1 MQRKKITL
9 MNYNVLIAI
18 FAVLACLPRPA
29 LAVDGV
35 CGAGTGV
42 PPFLS
47 SGLDPNL
54 LLVLDNSGSMLD
66 SAYTDTTYSGPAK
79 TNSPA
84 NDGACVDNDF
94 DPAKT
99 YAGYFDP
106 EKWYEW
112 REGVQQWQSGKPYT
126 AGMLVYTEGVFY
138 RAESSGTSNSAE
150 ILTDTN
156 VTWKRIHKIP
166 TWTNGQ
172 EYDPNTF
179 VQFQNLLY
187 FTAAG
192 GTAADNVPSDGISL
206 SGDTGITDWDLVES
220 NSTWRS
226 GVTYV
231 AGDVVSDNGMLFQ
244 ATKTTS
250 STVSAGVDDGSW
262 VRLDE
267 GHFVEAA
274 YSTVS
279 TAATALSGKAGTAY
293 QQNDLYVKIVAV
305 TNTSTGL
312 STNSGVTAFAASGDF
327 LNWLS
332 SSKLDIQKKILT
344 GGKYNEEYNLLV
356 SEGRGCSSR
365 GFIKE
370 VPVNSTKVMTFS
382 VRGFQESDWIDP
394 MDSTTRI
401 GILGVS
407 EDGFI
412 GDARQLACQ
421 TAIEEISLGD
431 QGSLGTIQT
440 NINTCLSYD
449 LTSNNVLAASNA
461 AYNHSVFTCWSI
473 VQKGYTEPSQIGNVS
488 ELENACGGVYA
499 TGISPATIYSSDSGY
514 ACSGIYN
521 QTISHASR
529 QGYIGRCWEPG
540 QIPAGC
546 QPVLCSST
554 DYEYNTGDPRCF
566 PDKYVYECSGNYN
579 EAQGTCN
586 KAWTLRLEDIAGD
599 ELTCAP
605 TATGSI
611 GKWTDD
617 PSPQDA
623 EQCIQQGIWDY
634 CQSLKI
640 PEVIDPTDQIF
651 NSGETW
657 GMTGSLIDSGVAAKF
672 GSSRPLIVM
681 KGYVTP
687 PVDKDNETVIP
698 QGIIHENKD
707 DLRMGA
713 MAFNNNGAG
722 TECQTANVNDTIV
735 QYCPDG
741 TLDGAKVI
749 APIKNSDATTE
760 GVDHLDY
767 LTKQIN
773 AIRADAWTPLGEAIY
788 NGLGYYGQ
796 NAGWRIND
804 ADLTNKADFPISI
817 EDDPVQAW
825 CQANNI
831 LVITEGASTAD
842 INAKVKAKI
851 TALAGTVQD
860 TTVPAAEEGECTV
873 DAQHY
878 LYGSTYLDDL
888 TFFGQNAI
896 KSKIYSVEQMESDN
910 GEKMNKQNIR
920 TYIVSTGN
928 AGGDGTTGEC
938 NPAVL
943 MENAAENGGT
953 TLLPGEN
960 AQQLEESLRAALADI
975 MTRASAGSAASVIS
989 SARSGEGA
997 IYQAIFWPEMVSS
1010 FGQDEYRV
1018 NWVGDVHGLLIDDQG
1033 HVYEDSNHN
1042 RSLDLDSENGTIDK
1056 RVIVYFDQSE
1066 NKSKG
1071 CYGQTTVVDGG
1082 VTCTDSVNLE
1092 DVNFLWS
1099 AHKSLADLTDVQ
1111 SNRSL
1116 TGANFNFAGAE
1127 GRKRYIFTWNDA
1139 DHDGAV
1145 GTGEVV
1151 GLTKAANPTAATWT
1165 TLAKNFIVDGV
1176 FTDNDDYTALE
1187 QYGYELNNI
1196 IGWLRGDDWLIDED
1210 LDNDGLWDPGVDP
1223 DLDGVFEDAEVDTV
1237 AGDGPPREPLRSRKS
1252 AHNNT
1257 LFTWR
1262 LGDVIN
1268 STPITVTS
1276 PNTGYHLIY
1285 NDGSYAK
1292 FVAQYKK
1299 RRHVVYFGGNDGML
1313 HAVNAGFYSDVQKKF
1328 CLEKTTDT
1336 GNCQDDDGTQT
1347 LEGVVTDTAPALGME
1362 LWAYVPYNLQP
1373 HLKCLS
1379 DPAYAHKY
1387 FVDLEPSV
1395 FDAQIF
1401 PADADHPE
1409 GWGTI
1414 LVGGLRFG
1422 GAPIDGKYID
1432 SGGAEKT
1439 QHYISSF
1446 FILDITNP
1454 EKPPVLLGETTQDV
1468 GQTFVDLGYSTVKP
1482 SIVAKKTSSTSL
1494 WYLVF
1499 GSGPHGPNALKGVS
1513 DQQAKMSVLPLNELA
1528 AKNISMRIPK
1538 GKPTAATSGTF
1549 FLPGGV
1555 EYTSAELSSTTA
1567 VKGFVSDTSSLDL
1580 DLTPSGNGVYDS
1592 DVVYFG
1598 TIEGSFDYT
1607 SLPKWNGG
1615 GQMFRLV
1622 MNGDGHTIGVDDYQT
1637 PGNWALRPLLDLGGT
1652 ELNNLNRKQ
1661 PISAAPTVGWDG
1673 DRYWVYF
1680 GTGRFFDKDDKT
1692 DVKQQSFYGIKEP
1705 ISKSITTPVA
1715 TKLTWDEVELDG
1727 VDSALPGGKGL
1738 LQVDEIMVKQSK
1750 DNLAPLACRD
1760 NTTGGVSVGDYT
1772 CLPSGMNSADSAFFG
1787 RLETYIAGTG
1797 NCDTASPGDNCVDGW
1812 YRDFYPYLNRERNLG
1827 QATLLSGLVTYTT
1840 YQPFSDACK
1849 AEGDSYLYAVYFR
1862 TGTSWYENIFGE
1874 YGLEEVVYVKS
1885 KLELGRGLTT
1895 TPNLFTGSGQEGVK
1909 VFVQTSTGEIKELL
1923 QENLPLGEPK
1933 SGRASWKE
1941 FMR

>member
-1 MQRKKITL
+1 MI
-9 MNYNVLIAI
+9 YNVMIAI
-18 FAVLACLPRPA
+18 LAVLACSSRPA

-66 SAYTDTTYSGPAK
+66 TAYTDTTYSGPAK

-99 YAGYFDP
+99 YTGYFDP

-112 REGVQQWQSGKPYT
+112 REGVQQWQSGQPYT
-126 AGMLVYTEGVFY
+126 AGTLVYTEGVFY
-138 RAESSGTSNSAE
+138 RAVEVRGNTTGVKIAD
-150 ILTDTN
+150 DTG

-166 TWTNGQ
+166 TWTNGTK
-172 EYDPNTF
+172 YDANTF

-192 GTAADNVPSDGISL
+192 GTALDNDPSDEISL
-206 SGDTGITDWDLVES
+206 SGDKGITDWDLVET
-220 NSTWRS
+220 NSTWRA
-226 GVTYV
+226 GVAYT
-231 AGDVVSDNGMLFQ
+231 AGDVVNDNGMLYE
-244 ATKTTS
+244 ATNSAT
-250 STVSAGVDDGSW
+250 SAGTGVKDDTGVSW
-262 VRLDE
+262 SRLDE
-267 GHFVEAA
+267 GHFVEVGYNTAGD
-274 YSTVS
+274 
-279 TAATALSGKAGTAY
+279 AATALTGKAGTAY
-293 QQNDLYVKIVAV
+293 QQNDLYVKIVAA
-305 TNTSTGL
+305 TDLSTGL
-312 STNSGVTAFAASGDF
+312 SSNSGVTAFAASGDL

-344 GGKYNEEYNLLV
+344 GGKYNEKYNLLV

-365 GFIKE
+365 GFTKE
-370 VPVNSTKVMTFS
+370 VPVNSTKIMTFS

-394 MDSTTRI
+394 MDNTTRI
-401 GILGVS
+401 AILGVS
-407 EDGFI
+407 EVGFI
-412 GDARQLACQ
+412 GDARQQACQ
-421 TAIEEISLGD
+421 TAIEEIAKGD

-440 NINTCLSYD
+440 NITTCLSYD
-449 LTSNNVLAASNA
+449 LATNNVLAASNA

-473 VQKGYTEPSQIGNVS
+473 VNQHYTLPSQIGNINEVS
-488 ELENACGGVYA
+488 NACQSIYHEGV
-499 TGISPATIYSSDSGY
+499 GPATIETTDSGY
-514 ACSGIYN
+514 VCSGVYN
-521 QTISHASR
+521 SAIINTSDR
-529 QGYIGRCWEPG
+529 EGYVGRCWEPG
-540 QIPAGC
+540 NIPDGC
-546 QPVLCSST
+546 KAVSCTAPYGVG
-554 DYEYNTGDPRCF
+554 NPRCYA
-566 PDKYVYECSGNYN
+566 DNLKYECSGNYN
-579 EAQGTCN
+579 AQQDDCN
-586 KAWTLRLEDIAGD
+586 KPWSLVLVQDPSNT
-599 ELTCAP
+599 
-605 TATGSI
+605 TATCGSSTSI
-611 GKWTDD
+611 VTSAQWTDD
-617 PSPQDA
+617 VQLKDPT
-623 EQCIQQGIWDY
+623 QCIQQALWDY
-634 CQSLKI
+634 CGSLKI

-657 GMTGSLIDSGVAAKF
+657 GMVGALVDSGVAAKI
-672 GSSRPLIVM
+672 GTSRPLIVM

-687 PVDKDNETVIP
+687 PVDDDNVTVIP

-713 MAFNNNGAG
+713 MAFNHNGAG
-722 TECQTANVNDTIV
+722 TECQSVNVNDTIV

-741 TLDGAKVI
+741 TLDGARVI
-749 APIKNSDATTE
+749 APIKNSDAKTAE
-760 GVDHLDY
+760 GEEHLDY

-773 AIRADAWTPLGEAIY
+773 SIRATSWTPLSEAIF

-796 NAGWRIND
+796 NASLRIND
-804 ADLTNKADFPISI
+804 ADFTIAPT
-817 EDDPVQAW
+817 DDPVQAW

-842 INAKVKAKI
+842 INAKVKDKI

-860 TTVPAAEEGECTV
+860 PTIAAADEGECTV

-896 KSKIYSVEQMESDN
+896 DALIYSKPTMPSDN
-910 GEKMNKQNIR
+910 DVPMNKQNIR

-928 AGGDGTTGEC
+928 ASGDGTTGEC

-943 MENAAENGGT
+943 MDNAAKNGGT

-975 MTRASAGSAASVIS
+975 LTRASAGSAASVIS

-1010 FGQDEYRV
+1010 FGQEEYRV
-1018 NWVGDVHGLLIDDQG
+1018 SWVGDVHGLLIDDQG

-1042 RSLDLDSENGTIDK
+1042 RSLDLDPDSGTVDK

-1116 TGANFNFAGAE
+1116 TGANFNFTGGE

-1145 GTGEVV
+1145 EPGEVI
-1151 GLTKAANPTAATWT
+1151 GLEKAADPTAAAWT
-1165 TLAKNFIVDGV
+1165 TLAKNFIIDSV

-1210 LDNDGLWDPGVDP
+1210 LDNDGLWSPGVDP
-1223 DLDGVFEDAEVDTV
+1223 DLDGVFENAEIDTV

-1252 AHNNT
+1252 AHNST

-1285 NDGSYAK
+1285 NDGSYAN
-1292 FVAQYKK
+1292 FVARYKK

-1328 CLEKTTDT
+1328 CLEETTVN
-1336 GNCQDDDGTQT
+1336 GNCQADDGTET

-1373 HLKCLS
+1373 HLKCLT

-1387 FVDLEPSV
+1387 YVDLEPSV

-1401 PADADHPE
+1401 QEELACLADTSNAGCIHPK

-1422 GAPIDGKYID
+1422 GAPVDGKYID
-1432 SGGAEKT
+1432 SSGAEKT
-1439 QHYISSF
+1439 QPYISSF

-1454 EKPPVLLGETTQDV
+1454 EKPPVLLGETTQGIDPA
-1468 GQTFVDLGYSTVKP
+1468 TSEYTSVDLGYSTVKP

-1513 DQQAKMSVLPLNELA
+1513 DQQAKVSVLPLNALA
-1528 AKNISMRIPK
+1528 SKSISMRIPK
-1538 GKPTAATSGTF
+1538 GKPATAATSGSF
-1549 FLPGGV
+1549 FLPDEV
-1555 EYTSAELSSTTA
+1555 ESSTA
-1567 VKGFVSDTSSLDL
+1567 AKGFVSDTASLDL

-1607 SLPKWNGG
+1607 VLPTWNGG
-1615 GQMFRLV
+1615 GRMLRLV

-1637 PGNWALRPLLDLGGT
+1637 PINWAIKPLLDLSGGVVD
-1652 ELNNLNRKQ
+1652 NPIQ

-1673 DRYWVYF
+1673 SRYWVYF

-1705 ISKSITTPVA
+1705 ISKSTTTPIT
-1715 TKLTWDEVELDG
+1715 TKLTWDEVELTG
-1727 VDSALPGGKGL
+1727 VGSALPGEKGL
-1738 LQVDEIMVKQSK
+1738 LQVDEIMVKQSS
-1750 DNLAPLACRD
+1750 DDLAQLACRD
-1760 NTTGGVSVGDYT
+1760 NTTGGVSVGDYS

-1797 NCDTASPGDNCVDGW
+1797 NCDATSPGENCVDGW
-1812 YRDFYPYLNRERNLG
+1812 YRDFHPYLNRERNLG

-1840 YQPFSDACK
+1840 YQPFSDICK
-1849 AEGDSYLYAVYFR
+1849 AEGDSYLYAVYYR
-1862 TGTSWYENIFGE
+1862 TGTSWYKNIFGE
-1874 YGLEEVVYVKS
+1874 YGLEEVDYVKN

-1923 QENLPLGEPK
+1923 QENLPLGDPK

-1941 FMR
+1941 YLR